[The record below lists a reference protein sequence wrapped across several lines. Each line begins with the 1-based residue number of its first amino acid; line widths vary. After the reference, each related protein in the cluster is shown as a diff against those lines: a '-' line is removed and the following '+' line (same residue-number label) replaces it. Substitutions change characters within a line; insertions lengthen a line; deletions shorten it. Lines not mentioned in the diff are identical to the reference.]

1 MRSNP
6 AAREVLV
13 VGAGLAAT
21 RTVAE
26 LRTAGFDGSIHVLG
40 AEGVP
45 PYDRPPLSKHLL
57 DRTAP
62 AWLTDEL
69 GVDVA
74 ALADRV
80 ELDRPARALLL
91 DEPGRPGVD
100 TDTGPVHADH
110 VVLATGAHAVR
121 PPAWGSA
128 RTLHTAGDADQ
139 LRAALADGGPLVVIG
154 AGWIG
159 AEVAG
164 VVAASGSP
172 VTVVEAADA
181 PLSAAL
187 GTRVGALTAPWY
199 AAAGVELLT
208 GASVAAV
215 EDGGVRLADGRR
227 LPAATVLAAVGARP
241 ATGWLGD
248 TLPRDASGAVRVDE
262 RYRVLADHRPVP
274 GLWAVGDVAVRR
286 SARHGWVPGGHWE
299 AALRG
304 PEALA
309 RHLVALDGAGVGSG
323 GHRADEPSPD
333 DPALTDPALGDPA
346 PEVFSTQLGHD
357 LVLLGQPGAADEV
370 VVRGDPTASAGW
382 SVLWLAGDRVTAV
395 LVVDRHREVGPARRA
410 FGGAELPRVDA
421 AAAADPDVP
430 LRTLLSRTPAA

>member
-6 AAREVLV
+6 AARDVLV

-69 GVDVA
+69 GVDVT

-91 DEPGRPGVD
+91 DEPRRPGVA

-121 PPAWGSA
+121 PPAWRSA
-128 RTLHTAGDADQ
+128 RTLHTAADADQ
-139 LRAALADGGPLVVIG
+139 LRAALAGGGPLVVIG

-164 VVAASGSP
+164 VVAESGSP

-199 AAAGVELLT
+199 AAAGVQLLT
-208 GASVAAV
+208 GAPVAAV
-215 EDGGVRLADGRR
+215 EDDGVRLVDGRR

-274 GLWAVGDVAVRR
+274 GVWAVGDVALRR

-309 RHLVALDGAGVGSG
+309 HHLVTV
-323 GHRADEPSPD
+323 D
-333 DPALTDPALGDPA
+333 DPALDDPLPADPALADPALADPA

-430 LRTLLSRTPAA
+430 LRALLSRTPAA

>member
-6 AAREVLV
+6 AARDVLV

-26 LRTAGFDGSIHVLG
+26 LRTAGFDGRVHVLG

-57 DRTAP
+57 DRTEP

-91 DEPGRPGVD
+91 DEPGRPGVA
-100 TDTGPVHADH
+100 TDTGPVRADH

-121 PPAWGSA
+121 PPAWPSA
-128 RTLHTAGDADQ
+128 RTLHTAADADR
-139 LRAALADGGPLVVIG
+139 LRAALAGGGPLVVIG

-164 VVAASGSP
+164 VVAASGSA

-187 GTRVGALTAPWY
+187 GSRVGALTVPWY

-208 GASVAAV
+208 GAPVAAV

-248 TLPRDASGAVRVDE
+248 TLARDPSGAVRVDE
-262 RYRVLADHRPVP
+262 RYRVLAGREPVP

-309 RHLVALDGAGVGSG
+309 HHLVTLDGIALRGGSDP
-323 GHRADEPSPD
+323 ADERAMD
-333 DPALTDPALGDPA
+333 DPTQADPAVTDPA

-395 LVVDRHREVGPARRA
+395 LVVDRHREVGAARRA

-421 AAAADPDVP
+421 AAASDPDVP
-430 LRTLLSRTPAA
+430 LRALLSRTPAA

>member
-69 GVDVA
+69 GVDVV

-91 DEPGRPGVD
+91 DEPGRPGVA

-110 VVLATGAHAVR
+110 VVLTTGAHAVR

-128 RTLHTAGDADQ
+128 RTLHTAADADR
-139 LRAALADGGPLVVIG
+139 LRAALTDGGPLVVIG

-199 AAAGVELLT
+199 AAAGAQLLT
-208 GASVAAV
+208 GAPVAAV
-215 EDGGVRLADGRR
+215 EDGCVRLADGRR

-309 RHLVALDGAGVGSG
+309 RHLVTSDDPIQ
-323 GHRADEPSPD
+323 DEPVRE
-333 DPALTDPALGDPA
+333 DPALHDPA

-357 LVLLGQPGAADEV
+357 LVLLGQPRAADEV

-395 LVVDRHREVGPARRA
+395 LVVDRHREVGPVRRA

>member
-6 AAREVLV
+6 AARDVLV

-26 LRTAGFDGSIHVLG
+26 LRTAGFDGHIHVLG

-91 DEPGRPGVD
+91 DEPGRPGVA
-100 TDTGPVHADH
+100 TDTGAVRADH

-121 PPAWGSA
+121 PPAWPSA
-128 RTLHTAGDADQ
+128 RTLHTAADADQ
-139 LRAALADGGPLVVIG
+139 LRAALAAGGPLVVIG

-187 GTRVGALTAPWY
+187 GSRVGALTAPWY
-199 AAAGVELLT
+199 AAVGVELLT
-208 GASVAAV
+208 GAPVAAV

-248 TLPRDASGAVRVDE
+248 TLQRDASGAVRVDE
-262 RYRVLADHRPVP
+262 RYRVLAGRRPVP
-274 GLWAVGDVAVRR
+274 GVWAVGDVAVRR

-309 RHLVALDGAGVGSG
+309 HHLVTLDDAVL
-323 GHRADEPSPD
+323 ADPVLAV
-333 DPALTDPALGDPA
+333 PALADPA

-370 VVRGDPTASAGW
+370 VVRGDPTGAVGW
-382 SVLWLAGDRVTAV
+382 SVLWLAGEEVTAV
-395 LVVDRHREVGPARRA
+395 LTVDRHREVGAARRA
-410 FGGAELPRVDA
+410 FSGASLPRVDV

-430 LRTLLSRTPAA
+430 LRTLLSATPAG

>member
-1 MRSNP
+1 VRTNP
-6 AAREVLV
+6 AARDVLV

-26 LRTAGFDGSIHVLG
+26 LRTAGFDGHIHVLG

-69 GVDVA
+69 GVDVD

-91 DEPGRPGVD
+91 DEPGRPGVA
-100 TDTGPVHADH
+100 TDTGAVHADH

-121 PPAWGSA
+121 PPAWPSA
-128 RTLHTAGDADQ
+128 RTLHTTADADQ
-139 LRAALADGGPLVVIG
+139 LRAALAAGGPLVVIG

-164 VVAASGSP
+164 VVAASGSA
-172 VTVVEAADA
+172 VTVVEAANA
-181 PLSAAL
+181 PLSTAL
-187 GTRVGALTAPWY
+187 GSRVGALTAPWY

-208 GASVAAV
+208 GAPVAAV

-262 RYRVLADHRPVP
+262 RYRVLAGHRPVP
-274 GLWAVGDVAVRR
+274 GVWAVGDVAVRR

-309 RHLVALDGAGVGSG
+309 RHLVTLDDPVL
-323 GHRADEPSPD
+323 D
-333 DPALTDPALGDPA
+333 DPALADPA

-410 FGGAELPRVDA
+410 FGGAELPRVDV
-421 AAAADPDVP
+421 AAAADQGVP
-430 LRTLLSRTPAA
+430 LRTLLSATPAG